1 MSQVTLPISRLVSVG
16 ISLSPLAAQS
26 QNLNSLLILGTSAVI
41 DAKSRMR
48 IYSSL
53 AAVAADFGS
62 TAEEYLSAVLWFE
75 QSPQPSGNLLIG
87 RWCKTA
93 ASGQLIG
100 APLSA
105 AQQAIGNWNAI
116 ANGSLK
122 VTIDGGSPQ
131 TITGINLASPAVT
144 NMNGVASAVSALLTG
159 AVCTWNA
166 SLGCFV
172 ITSNSTGATSQVSF
186 ASVTG
191 SGTDLSAGMG
201 LQSSTTSGVYQ
212 APGVAAETA
221 LAALTLFDSQFG
233 QQWYAVKIPSAAD
246 SDHIACLAYC
256 DASNTAHFYSIGTQE
271 GGVLVSSSTTDIA
284 ALAQA
289 AANNHGMVQFSSST
303 PYADVSA
310 LARILSVNYSG
321 TNTAITLA
329 WKQEP
334 GVVAEN
340 LTSSQI
346 AALEGKNC
354 NVFVNYNNGTAILEP
369 GVCPS
374 GQYVDTIMGV
384 DAFKVLLQTALYNV
398 LYTSTTK
405 VPQTDSGMHQLVTA
419 AEQVCTQFVNN
430 GLFAPGVW
438 SYNGFGSLNTGDLLN
453 KGYYVYAPPV
463 AAQSASDRA
472 ARKST
477 LLQIAVKLA
486 GAVQSV
492 QLQVTVSQ

>member
-26 QNLNSLLILGTSAVI
+26 QNLNNLLILGTSTVI
-41 DAKSRMR
+41 DTKSRMR
-48 IYSSL
+48 SYSSL

-62 TAEEYLSAVLWFE
+62 TAEEYLAAAIWFS

-93 ASGQLIG
+93 ASGQLVG

-105 AQQAIGNWNAI
+105 AQQAISNWNAI

-122 VTIDGGSPQ
+122 VTIDGGSSQ

-144 NMNGVASAVSALLTG
+144 NLNGVASAISALLTG
-159 AVCTWNA
+159 AVCTWNS

-172 ITSNSTGATSQVSF
+172 ITSNSTGASSQVSF
-186 ASVTG
+186 ASAAG
-191 SGTDLSAGMG
+191 SGTDLSSGMG

-212 APGVAAETA
+212 APGIAAETA

-233 QQWYAVKIPSAAD
+233 QQWYAVKILDAAD
-246 SDHIACLAYC
+246 TDHISCLAYC
-256 DASNTAHFYSIGTQE
+256 DASSTAHFYSIGTQE
-271 GGVLVSSSTTDIA
+271 SGVLVSSSTTDIA

-321 TNTAITLA
+321 TATAITLA

-334 GVVAEN
+334 GVVAES

-346 AALEGKNC
+346 AALEAKNC

-369 GVCPS
+369 GICPS
-374 GQYVDTIMGV
+374 GQYVDTIMGI

-419 AEQVCTQFVNN
+419 AEAVCAQFVNN

-438 SYNGFGSLNTGDLLN
+438 SYAGFGSLNTGDLLN

-492 QLQVTVSQ
+492 QLQVIVSQ